1 MRLCPAGSAAWVER
15 GRVCPVGC
23 GATTATT
30 ARPKETRPV
39 HANAPLTAEG
49 RRRLVA
55 RVLVLGPPRLGRR
68 PAAASY
74 LDRADREL
82 GRALGRGLAPA
93 QRRAVGAANPAW
105 AVCRTVGRGGRLQS
119 ADDDGV
125 ELGLQPSA
133 RGVGAGVRPR
143 GRGSGPSMRSRTAT
157 RFTDHGRGGL
167 TQQAITA
174 GHRAG
179 RAQQG
184 VAWPGQQGPRPE
196 LRALAIRRPRFV

>member
-1 MRLCPAGSAAWVER
+1 
-15 GRVCPVGC
+15 
-23 GATTATT
+23 
-30 ARPKETRPV
+30 V

-133 RGVGAGVRPR
+133 EVWGQGYAQEVAAAGRRCAQGLRPDL
-143 GRGSGPSMRSRTAT
+143 P
-157 RFTDHGRGGL
+157 
-167 TQQAITA
+167 ITA
-174 GHRAG
+174 VVASRNRRSQRAIERAG
-179 RAQQG
+179 LSKVWR
-184 VAWPGQQGPRPE
+184 GPDNKDPDPSSE
-196 LRALAIRRPRFV
+196 LLLYADRVLSEEQVRVLTA